1 MKSKIKPAKEREK
14 IAESWRQKHGCAT
27 FDIKGRNIILHDGG
41 LFSIEQKP
49 VMRYRA
55 IGSKKIPEMNIN
67 SKKLKGGSKVIF
79 SKKKYKDTDF
89 YVNIWFEE
97 LDETINYFKSM
108 SRMLRKLG
116 FDTRRSIKWMKKK

>member
-1 MKSKIKPAKEREK
+1 MKITKEQEK
-14 IAESWRQKHGCAT
+14 IAESWRQKHGAT
-27 FDIKGRNIILHDGG
+27 SFDLKGRNIILHDGG

-49 VMRYRA
+49 VMRYRT
-55 IGSKKIPEMNIN
+55 IGFKKLPEININGKKI
-67 SKKLKGGSKVIF
+67 KGGSEVIF

-97 LDETINYFKSM
+97 LDETIAYLKSM

-116 FDTRRSIKWMKKK
+116 FDTSRSIKWMKKK